1 MRSMLAKHEQYKEE
15 SPRESSGELSVAVPA
30 KIGQRTKPRD
40 NAEQEWAPIC
50 SKKPRVLVAEGTYQA
65 GCVSA
70 RRFEHPIFKRKI
82 IALRFSLLEDEF
94 LGVELERYF
103 PASNRV
109 GRHSNLYREWTV
121 ANDGIPPRR
130 RQRMPLGKFVGKI
143 FLVRVVTVERA
154 WDKRLFPPALRYSK
168 VGEILELS
176 GTNECTN
183 PPVTP

>member
-1 MRSMLAKHEQYKEE
+1 MSCRQSE
-15 SPRESSGELSVAVPA
+15 SKPEAIRKSSDESSVAAPA
-30 KIGQRTKPRD
+30 KVGRRD
-40 NAEQEWAPIC
+40 RPKDNTEQEWSPVC
-50 SKKPRVLVAEGTYQA
+50 GKNPRVLVSEGTYQA

-103 PASNRV
+103 PAKDRV
-109 GRHSNLYREWTV
+109 GRHSNFYREWTV

-143 FLVRVVTVERA
+143 FLVRVVTVEKA
-154 WDKRLFPPALRYSK
+154 WDRRLLPDSLRYSK

-176 GTNECTN
+176 GTNECTS
-183 PPVTP
+183 PLPTP